1 MQVFCLAFIFLY
13 LQKNYTFTP
22 MDYFNTLDPLLRIFW
37 FIAIPVSLVFAIQT
51 VMTFIGVD
59 SADGIDA
66 DFDGNLDH
74 ADAPFQLFS
83 FRNLI
88 NFLLG
93 LSWTGISFFK
103 VIDNKPLLI
112 ALSVAVGIGFILLF
126 FVIIRQIQ
134 KLAEDNTFK
143 IESTLDK
150 SGSVYLRIPA
160 NRSGNGKIHVS
171 IHGSFKEID
180 AITDGELLES
190 GAAIRI
196 IKTINQNLVLV
207 ERI

>member
-1 MQVFCLAFIFLY
+1 
-13 LQKNYTFTP
+13 
-22 MDYFNTLDPLLRIFW
+22 MDYLNTLDPLLRIFW
-37 FIAIPVSLVFAIQT
+37 LIAIPVSLVFVVQT
-51 VMTFIGVD
+51 IMTFMGLD
-59 SADGIDA
+59 AADGIDA

-93 LSWTGISFFK
+93 LSWTGISFYQL
-103 VIDNKPLLI
+103 ISNRTLLI
-112 ALSVAVGIGFILLF
+112 AVSVAIGIGFILLF

-143 IESTLDK
+143 IENALNK

-160 NRSGNGKIHVS
+160 HKTGNGKIQVS
-171 IHGSFKEID
+171 INGSFKEID
-180 AITDGELLES
+180 ALTEGELLES
-190 GAAIRI
+190 GSTVRI
-196 IKTINQNLVLV
+196 IKIINQNLVLV

>member
-1 MQVFCLAFIFLY
+1 
-13 LQKNYTFTP
+13 

-51 VMTFIGVD
+51 VMTFIGID

-93 LSWTGISFFK
+93 LSWTGISFFR

-171 IHGSFKEID
+171 IHGSFKELD

-190 GAAIRI
+190 GATIRI

>member
-1 MQVFCLAFIFLY
+1 
-13 LQKNYTFTP
+13 
-22 MDYFNTLDPLLRIFW
+22 MDYFNTLEPLLRAFW
-37 FIAIPVSLVFAIQT
+37 FIAIPVSLIFIVQT
-51 VMTFIGVD
+51 VMTFLGVD

-93 LSWTGISFFK
+93 LSWTGISFYQL
-103 VIDNKPLLI
+103 ISNRPLLI
-112 ALSVAVGIGFILLF
+112 ILSVAVGIGFVLLF

-143 IESTLDK
+143 IEKALHK

-160 NRSGNGKIHVS
+160 QRSGSGKIQVS
-171 IHGSFKEID
+171 VNGSFKEIE
-180 AITDGELLES
+180 AITEQESIES
-190 GAAIRI
+190 GASIRI
-196 IKTINQNLVLV
+196 IKIENPNLVVV
-207 ERI
+207 EKI